1 MPVGS
6 VGADPNN
13 WYIDKKGLGTNSII
27 QGKSAEEMGMD
38 DFFSLLTAQMTNQDM
53 MNPESDTD
61 YIAQMAQFTTLRGIQ
76 TIQEYQLSSYATS
89 YVGKNVAIAHQGE
102 TGNMT
107 RTEGVVESVIFYD
120 GDPKVIVNGVSYPLY
135 SVMEVKT
142 PGSKGGGAVSQTD
155 AVAYIGKEVNV
166 KYTKKDLDG
175 EEEEID
181 VTGTVTEVN
190 TGETGEVQ
198 VMIDGKAY
206 PAAAVV
212 SVK

>member
-6 VGADPNN
+6 VNSDPNN
-13 WYIDKKGLGTNSII
+13 WYIGEKGLGTGSVI

-53 MNPESDTD
+53 MNPTSDTD

-89 YVGKNVAIAHQGE
+89 YVGKNVAIAHQGQ

-142 PGSKGGGAVSQTD
+142 PASKNSGAVSQTD

-166 KYTKKDLDG
+166 KYTKNDED
-175 EEEEID
+175 ETEVDI
-181 VTGTVTEVN
+181 TGTVTEVK
-190 TGETGEVQ
+190 TGDTGEVL
-198 VMIDGKAY
+198 VLIDGKEY